1 MGAVSLDNSSVK
13 IALRLSSQGNPIHF
27 FYSILWL
34 ALQDGAVA
42 AFIFPAVTGGDVT
55 AIRRSHS
62 QVTIDQRLRT
72 FCAR

>member
-1 MGAVSLDNSSVK
+1 MSFHSHLAKLFVFSIVLFFNP
-13 IALRLSSQGNPIHF
+13 GNAKSHREQ
-27 FYSILWL
+27 
-34 ALQDGAVA
+34 A
-42 AFIFPAVTGGDVT
+42 GGVVT